1 MEELFAA
8 YFENEQDITD
18 LEVLTTC
25 GIKAGLDRDEVI
37 EWLNSDKG
45 GNEVD
50 REVWNATGQGISGVP
65 SYTINE
71 VYKVSGAQ
79 DSSVFLGLFEKA
91 NAVEHR

>member
-50 REVWNATGQGISGVP
+50 REVLNATSQGISGVP